1 MLNRCEFIGNVGK
14 PPEVR
19 FVNGNAV
26 ADFSVACNE
35 KWKDKNGNPQE
46 RTEWVRVT
54 AWGKLAEVCGQ
65 YLAKGRQVYVSGRMQ
80 TDEYEKD
87 GIKRYSTKIV
97 ADTMKMLG
105 KRDDGGGTGHVEASP
120 AGGPPDDAD
129 LPF

>member
-14 PPEVR
+14 APEVR
-19 FVNGNAV
+19 FVGGNAV

-35 KWKDKNGNPQE
+35 KWKDKQGNPQE
-46 RTEWVRVT
+46 RTEWVRCT

-65 YLAKGRQVYVSGRMQ
+65 YLDKGRQVYVSGRMQ

-87 GIKRYSTKIV
+87 GVKRYSTKIV
-97 ADTMKMLG
+97 LDTMKMLG
-105 KRDDGGGTGHVEASP
+105 AKGDRSAAPPVESP
-120 AGGPPDDAD
+120 AGGAPTDDD